1 MITKLRYIF
10 SHTEKLKLIW
20 ILFLLVVG
28 SFMELL
34 GVSVFLPFVQ
44 IMMDQEVIYTN
55 EWLNYFY
62 VLFGFR
68 TLESY
73 LAAIALLICA
83 VYLFKNVYL
92 TFMQNEILKFSYRTR
107 MNLATRLLTTYMS
120 EPYTFHLNR
129 NIAELQRS
137 IQYDANQ
144 FMLLVNASL
153 QLLAEMAV
161 IVCLGLY
168 LFHTSHSITLVIM
181 SLLIICI
188 GIFFLISK
196 KISRRLGK
204 QNEMYNAKLYQWINQ
219 SLGGI
224 KEIKVLNREK
234 YFVSAYKNV
243 YKKLIKGAKN
253 NEILSA
259 IPKYIIETVCMVG
272 MLLAIIIK
280 MFWGQNNIEVF
291 IIQLSAFAVAAFRLL
306 PSVGKINAYIN
317 SIMYCIPSLDLV
329 YHDLKSIEGCK
340 LIDFEERKETGKK
353 GQLKEKIQICDVAYH
368 YPNADNM
375 VISNISFTIHKGET
389 VALIGS
395 SGAGKT
401 TLADIL
407 LGLLEPVR
415 GKVLVDGVNI
425 AENMDEWHH
434 MLGYIPQSIYLSDDT
449 IRNNIAFGV
458 SEDMIDDEAVNEALR
473 KAQLFEFVQSLPEGM
488 NTFVGDRGVRLSGGQ
503 RQRIGIARALYND
516 PDVLILDE
524 ATSAL
529 DNDTEAAVMEAIEN
543 LRGHKTMII
552 IAHRLT
558 TIRNADIIYEIGNGE
573 ATLKSKN
580 EVLGNL

>member
-1 MITKLRYIF
+1 MIAKLRYIF

-28 SFMELL
+28 SFMELV

-83 VYLFKNVYL
+83 VYLIKNVYL
-92 TFMQNEILKFSYRTR
+92 TFMQNEILKFSYHTR

-144 FMLLVNASL
+144 FMLLINASL
-153 QLLAEMAV
+153 QLLAELAV
-161 IVCLGLY
+161 IICLGLY

-188 GIFFLISK
+188 GIFFVISK
-196 KISRRLGK
+196 KISRKLGK
-204 QNEMYNAKLYQWINQ
+204 QNEMYNEKLYQWINQ

-224 KEIKVLNREK
+224 KEIKVLNRER
-234 YFVSAYKNV
+234 YFVSAYKNN

-259 IPKYIIETVCMVG
+259 IPKYIIETDCMVG

-291 IIQLSAFAVAAFRLL
+291 IVQLSAFAVAAFRLL

-317 SIMYCIPSLDLV
+317 NIMYCIPSLDFV
-329 YHDLKSIEGCK
+329 YHDLKSIEGCR
-340 LIDFEERKETGKK
+340 LIDFEEKNDWQK
-353 GQLKEKIQICDVAYH
+353 GQLKEKIEICDVAYH
-368 YPNADNM
+368 YPDTDNM
-375 VISNISFTIHKGET
+375 VISNINFTIHKGET

-407 LGLLEPVR
+407 LGLLEPVS
-415 GKVLVDGVNI
+415 GNILVDGVDI

-434 MLGYIPQSIYLSDDT
+434 MLGYIPQTIYLSDDT

-458 SEDMIDDEAVNEALR
+458 SEEMIDDEAVNEALR
-473 KAQLFEFVQSLPEGM
+473 KAQLFEFVRSLPEGM
-488 NTFVGDRGVRLSGGQ
+488 DTFVGDRGVRLSGGQ

-558 TIRNADIIYEIGNGE
+558 TIRNADVIYEIGNGE
-573 ATLKSKN
+573 AILKSKK
-580 EVLGNL
+580 EVLGDL